1 MLSCVIWDFNG
12 TLLDDV
18 ETSIATVNDS
28 LAKHNLPLTDIEE
41 YRRNITMPIV
51 DYYAKHFDLSVIP
64 MSELAAG
71 YLSGFEIHHGL
82 LKPGKG
88 ALEALKVLKAR
99 GVRQCVVSSYEQGRL
114 ESLLREFGMHQFMDG
129 ISGAED
135 TKCESKVQRG
145 ARWIKEQGIDPRN
158 ALVVG
163 DLTHDFEMAQ
173 AMGARCVLF
182 AGGHQD
188 RERLLACGADVID
201 DLTEV
206 LNYE

>member
-1 MLSCVIWDFNG
+1 MLSCIIWDFNG

-28 LAKHNLPLTDIEE
+28 LKKYSLPLTDLEE
-41 YRRNITMPIV
+41 YRKNITMPIT

-64 MSELAAG
+64 MAELAAG
-71 YLSGFEIHHGL
+71 YLSGFELYHHL

-88 ALEALKVLKAR
+88 ALSALKALKER
-99 GVRQCVVSSYEQGRL
+99 GMRQCVVSSYEQGRI
-114 ESLLREFGMHQFMDG
+114 EKLLREFGMYEFMDG

-145 ARWIKEQGIDPRN
+145 ERWIKEQGIDPEN

-173 AMGARCVLF
+173 AMGARCLLF

-188 RERLLACGADVID
+188 KERLLACGVPVID

>member
-1 MLSCVIWDFNG
+1 MLSCIIWDFNG

-28 LAKHNLPLTDIEE
+28 LAKYSLPLTDLEE
-41 YRRNITMPIV
+41 YRRNITMPIT

-64 MSELAAG
+64 MAELASG
-71 YLSGFEIHHGL
+71 YLNGFELYHHL

-88 ALEALKVLKAR
+88 ALDALKALKAR
-99 GVRQCVVSSYEQGRL
+99 GVRQCVVSSYEQVRL
-114 ESLLREFGMHQFMDG
+114 ESLLCEFGMYEFMDG

-145 ARWIKEQGIDPRN
+145 ARWIKEQGIDPEN
-158 ALVVG
+158 AIVVG

-173 AMGARCVLF
+173 AMGARCLLF

-188 RERLLACGADVID
+188 KKRLLACGVPVID